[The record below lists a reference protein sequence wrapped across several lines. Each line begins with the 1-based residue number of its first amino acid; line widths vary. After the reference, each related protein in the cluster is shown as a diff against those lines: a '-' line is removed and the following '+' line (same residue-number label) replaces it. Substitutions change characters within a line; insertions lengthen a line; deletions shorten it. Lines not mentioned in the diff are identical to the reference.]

1 MNSVSR
7 QHNESGR
14 ARCIAFSLG
23 RARLAERSANDK
35 AFRDCRRPAECET
48 AGSRLQSESG
58 HARYAFSNV
67 AVILSGRDSPRAPG
81 ILTRFVT
88 EHDFLSHSFPG
99 DGSLRPFGVP
109 CFKTLP
115 CKYFQ
120 FANSIPRVDI
130 VSAEMASS
138 NYRRFLHHVTC
149 GSADY
154 HELTRKQRADHRRNR
169 RAMNIA
175 SKTEAALDQLKLA

>member
-99 DGSLRPFGVP
+99 DGSLRPLASHVSRHSHV
-109 CFKTLP
+109 
-115 CKYFQ
+115 
-120 FANSIPRVDI
+120 SISNLRTPSH
-130 VSAEMASS
+130 VSIS
-138 NYRRFLHHVTC
+138 FPQKWHPPITV
-149 GSADY
+149 GSFI
-154 HELTRKQRADHRRNR
+154 T
-169 RAMNIA
+169 
-175 SKTEAALDQLKLA
+175 